1 MHELSLNCFHSDA
14 ELLSDKL
21 LLVGACSVSVE
32 DADAGCDYEIPIF
45 GEPGIVLENLSWK
58 RNKLSVLI
66 SEHLDPLQVLN
77 YALDSLEDSLVI
89 TNLVFKKVLDIDWV
103 SLVQS
108 NFSICEITDRL
119 RIVPV
124 NYSLDKGNDLDTK
137 IYVRIDP
144 GMAFG
149 TGSHSTTSLC
159 LSWMDLHLVSN
170 SSVLDYGCGSGILSI
185 AAMKLGAKKAVA
197 VDIDP
202 LAIDT
207 TVNNANINNVLVDVK
222 LPSHLTDERYNL
234 VVANILKE
242 PLQILAAE
250 LSRRVEVGGSLLL
263 SGILTSQIKSIE
275 LAYSNYIK
283 LSVWKIKDDWVC
295 LHGIRI

>member
-1 MHELSLNCFHSDA
+1 MHELIFNCFHSDA

-21 LLVGACSVSVE
+21 LLVGACSVSIE
-32 DADAGCDYEIPIF
+32 DADAGGDYEIPIF
-45 GEPGIVLENLSWK
+45 GEPGIVLDNLSWK

-66 SEHLDPLQVLN
+66 SEHLDPLQILN
-77 YALDSLEDSLVI
+77 YSLDYLGNSIVVDNI
-89 TNLVFKKVLDIDWV
+89 VLRKIIDIDWV

-108 NFSICEITDRL
+108 NFSVFDITDKL

-124 NYSLDKGNDLDTK
+124 NYCLDIENNLDKKT
-137 IYVRIDP
+137 YVRIDP

-149 TGSHSTTSLC
+149 TGSHPTTSLC
-159 LSWMDLHLVSN
+159 LSWMDANLVNN
-170 SSVLDYGCGSGILSI
+170 SSVLDYGCGSGILAI
-185 AAMKLGAKKAVA
+185 AAMKLGAKQAVA

-207 TVNNANINNVLVDVK
+207 TVNNANINNVLVYVK
-222 LPSHLTDERYNL
+222 SPSDLTDEKYNL

-242 PLQILAAE
+242 PLQILAVE
-250 LSRRVEVGGSLLL
+250 LSRRVEIGGSLLL

-275 LAYSNYIK
+275 LAYGNYIK
-283 LSVWKIKDDWVC
+283 LSVWDIKDDWAC